1 MKPLFP
7 RIAQAAILPFLV
19 WSAAKIQGQVFQ
31 PGNLVLLR
39 LGDNTQTLVNS
50 GNTIYLD
57 GYNRSGALLT
67 SVRLPDN
74 GSTSLILSGTAGT
87 EGGLTRSLDGRL
99 LAVMGYNTNRGSTL
113 AGSLSSQSGAAVPRA
128 VATVDA
134 FGSFTLI
141 QASPLLYSA
150 TNPRC
155 TATDGTNNFWT
166 AGGTGGTYYVSP
178 PQDPV
183 TIQNTIANTRYIRAR
198 NGNLF
203 FSTRS
208 GTEGLYTFSAG
219 GLPKGSAG
227 TALVL
232 ATGANSQPTG
242 FDLNPAMTLVYVAD
256 QRANNA

>member
-1 MKPLFP
+1 MWFAWVHGRRWRGNFHPLTLGKHGQADKIPSQMKPLFP

-113 AGSLSSQSGAAVPRA
+113 AGSLSSQ
-128 VATVDA
+128 
-134 FGSFTLI
+134 
-141 QASPLLYSA
+141 
-150 TNPRC
+150 
-155 TATDGTNNFWT
+155 
-166 AGGTGGTYYVSP
+166 
-178 PQDPV
+178 
-183 TIQNTIANTRYIRAR
+183 
-198 NGNLF
+198 
-203 FSTRS
+203 
-208 GTEGLYTFSAG
+208 
-219 GLPKGSAG
+219 
-227 TALVL
+227 
-232 ATGANSQPTG
+232 
-242 FDLNPAMTLVYVAD
+242 
-256 QRANNA
+256 